1 MKIFQSSIGVLTVI
15 TSIISIEGRI
25 LFPFELEVLARE
37 GFSSVTFTQNQTPT
51 VEQESENA
59 PTTEENPSTAK
70 SSEKENTA
78 MCPDDAIWC
87 DSPDNYPDIE
97 ILKAVNKQKKTF
109 QDIFDD
115 KSAVTL
121 NSRTTP
127 SSNYTSLI
135 ETRISGF
142 EDGEDDGDYYGEGDE
157 EVYENICDMKTSYIK
172 PRAAKNKEG
181 NYRFIVNN
189 PDGAEEYVQLVRVGT
204 CGSEGSQ
211 CAGGRIDSPISGIKT
226 KCKQEF
232 SDHKLVTL
240 SESGEELV
248 VDVFSFPSCC
258 TCLINSNQDYF

>member
-1 MKIFQSSIGVLTVI
+1 MKSFKSTIGVIFVI
-15 TSIISIEGRI
+15 LSASQTDGRI
-25 LFPFELEVLARE
+25 LFPFELEILARE
-37 GFSSVTFTQNQTPT
+37 GFSSVTFSQNQTPS
-51 VEQESENA
+51 VEEESQSA
-59 PTTEENPSTAK
+59 SSTEENPATTK
-70 SSEKENTA
+70 TPETEMIA
-78 MCPDDAIWC
+78 MCPDDTSWC
-87 DSPDNYPDIE
+87 DSPSNYPDIE
-97 ILKAVNKQKKTF
+97 ILKAVNKQKNTF
-109 QDIFDD
+109 QDIFND
-115 KSAVTL
+115 KYAVTSK
-121 NSRTTP
+121 SRTTP

-135 ETRISGF
+135 ETRISAF
-142 EDGEDDGDYYGEGDE
+142 EDDDEYVQEDE
-157 EVYENICDMKTSYIK
+157 EAYQNICNMKTSYIK

-189 PDGAEEYVQLVRVGT
+189 PDGAKEYVQLVRVAT

-211 CAGGRIDSPISGIKT
+211 CAGGRIDSPITGIKT